1 MFVKDRRHP
10 STSTEAKFEDIVLRH
25 LDAAYNLAR
34 WLVNNDQD
42 AEDVVQ
48 DAAIRAFD
56 SLQTFRGTDG
66 KSWFLT
72 VVRNT
77 SLNRIRQRNSTQTVE
92 LETEELIADPRQA
105 TLEEQVIRAWQGEAV
120 RCAVAALPVPFRE
133 IVVLRELENMSYKQI
148 ADVTG
153 LPIGTVM
160 SRLARA
166 RQRLQFSLVA
176 ADIGEANGLLS
187 S

>member
-1 MFVKDRRHP
+1 VLTEVWTQL
-10 STSTEAKFEDIVLRH
+10 STSKEAKFEVVVLRH

-34 WLVNNDQD
+34 WLLGNDQD

-56 SLQTFRGTDG
+56 SLHTFRGIDG
-66 KSWFLT
+66 KPWFLS
-72 VVRNT
+72 VVRNV
-77 SLNRIRQRNSTQTVE
+77 SLNRIRQRNSTATVE
-92 LETEELIADPRQA
+92 LESEELIADPRTA
-105 TLEEQVIRAWQGEAV
+105 NPEEQVIRAWEGEAIQ
-120 RCAVAALPVPFRE
+120 CALSQLPVPFRE
-133 IVVLRELENMSYKQI
+133 IVVLRELEDMSYKQI
-148 ADVTG
+148 ANVTG

-176 ADIGEANGLLS
+176 ADAMELNGLL
-187 S
+187 